1 MASNQSFVKP
11 VSVLTDSFD
20 LGTLFGKGQNNLNI
34 YSVYFMAKG
43 KIMKKICLIPSFCF
57 LLSVANAQQTY
68 TNKNPQEKF
77 YEAKEYFQKEQYSLA
92 YPILKELQ
100 TSLRETEKIN
110 NIVVAQEIN
119 YYTVACEL
127 KQNEGRAE
135 QNAEEYINL
144 TKNNS
149 RAQMMSYHL
158 AEYYFRQQRFSDA
171 VTLYEKANIANLS
184 NAEISELKFHQGYS
198 YFTLQQF
205 AQAKPLLNSIRQMKN
220 DSNYIDANYY
230 YGFIAFRDR
239 NYGDALESFRVVE
252 NQPDYEAIVPY
263 YIAQIYYVQ
272 GHKDE
277 AVTYA
282 EQKMKQGKAQYYDLE
297 LKQLLGHAYFEK
309 QQYAKAMPYLE
320 DYVNR
325 SKKVRREDLYELS
338 YSYYQ
343 ANQFDKAINGFKQ
356 LSGNQDSLSQ
366 HAMYLLGDSYLRT
379 AQKANARNAFM
390 FSATNNSN
398 PTQREISKFNY
409 AKLSYELGYQD
420 EALRSLRSFLND
432 YPNSVYR
439 DEAADLL
446 VGSLANTNN
455 YRDALALLE
464 SLKTPSVNAR
474 RLYPRILYG
483 RATELIN
490 DGRLAEAEALLNKAL
505 QDPNNASVLPYINFW
520 KGEIA
525 YRTNRVDDAI
535 RYYHAY
541 LDAGAPMNG
550 EANPKNVKY
559 NLGYAYYKK
568 ENYPVAQ
575 SFFEPISKNASLN
588 ADPITQDSY
597 VRTADAYFMSRS
609 YTQARTMYDNVI
621 RNSWA
626 AEDYATFQKAMIA
639 GINNSTEKVNLMNNL
654 IRKFPQSSLVMDANM
669 EIANTYLA
677 DQRYREAIPYLNNI
691 TKATANSSLKP
702 QAYLKLGIANY
713 NLNNQGEAIAQYR
726 KVVSDYPN
734 SPEAETALDNLKSIY
749 VETSRPN
756 EYAEVMRQAGKPL
769 SVSAEDSLAFAA
781 AELQYDNGNVNA
793 ALDAFSS
800 YLQRF
805 ANGTYATDAYFYRGE
820 IYSSRKDWKNAL
832 TNYQSVAERAPNTY
846 AERSILQAARI
857 NFFELKNYA
866 EAEKFYAQL
875 KQFTSSQEGRLEAM
889 RGLLRS
895 QYQQQKWAE
904 AVDNA
909 KDLLAQKGSSTDD
922 KVLANMAIG
931 KSAQINGQYDVA
943 ISNFKSVVALN
954 KAALAAEA
962 RYEIA
967 NTWFMTDRLTDAEK
981 AAFEVVNKSGSYDWW
996 VTKAYILLGDI
1007 YFKQKD
1013 YFNAKATYQSVVEN
1027 SLNAELKAEAQSKLQ
1042 KVIDEESKNSKV
1054 SR

>member
-1 MASNQSFVKP
+1 
-11 VSVLTDSFD
+11 
-20 LGTLFGKGQNNLNI
+20 
-34 YSVYFMAKG
+34 
-43 KIMKKICLIPSFCF
+43 MKKICLLPSFC
-57 LLSVANAQQTY
+57 LLLFVANAQQTF

-77 YEAKEYFQKEQYSLA
+77 NEAKEYFQKEQYSLA
-92 YPILKELQ
+92 YPLLKELQ
-100 TSLRETEKIN
+100 QSLRETDKMN
-110 NIVVAQEIN
+110 YTVVAQEIN
-119 YYTVACEL
+119 YYTVVCAL

-135 QNAEEYINL
+135 QLAQEYVDL

-149 RAQMMSYHL
+149 RAQMMSFHL
-158 AEYYFRQQRFSDA
+158 AEHYFRQQRFSDA
-171 VTLYEKANIANLS
+171 VSLYEKANIANLS
-184 NAEISELKFHQGYS
+184 NREISDMKFHQGYS

-205 AQAKPLLNSIRQMKN
+205 AQAKPLLNSIRQIKT

-239 NYGDALESFRVVE
+239 NYSDALESFRVVE
-252 NQPDYEAIVPY
+252 NEPEYEAIVPY

-272 GHKDE
+272 GRKDE
-277 AVTYA
+277 AVAYA
-282 EQKMKQGKAQYYDLE
+282 ENKVKQGKAQFYDLE

-309 QQYAKAMPYLE
+309 KQYAKALPYLE
-320 DYVNR
+320 DYVSR

-338 YSYYQ
+338 YTYYQ
-343 ANQFDKAINGFKQ
+343 ANQYNKAIEGFKQ
-356 LSGNQDSLSQ
+356 LSGKDDSLSQ

-379 AQKANARNAFM
+379 AQKSNARNAFM

-398 PTQREISKFNY
+398 LSQREISRFNY

-432 YPNSVYR
+432 YPDSPYR
-439 DEAADLL
+439 EEATDLL
-446 VGSLANTNN
+446 VGALANTNN
-455 YRDALALLE
+455 YKDALTLLE
-464 SLKTPSVNAR
+464 GLKFPSTNTR
-474 RLYPRILYG
+474 RLYPRILFG

-490 DGRLAEAEALLNKAL
+490 DGQLADAEALLDKAL
-505 QDPNNASVLPYINFW
+505 KDPNNAPVLPYINFW

-525 YRTNRVDDAI
+525 YRNNRIDDAI

-541 LDAGAPMNG
+541 LDAGAPSNG
-550 EANPKNVKY
+550 EANAKNVKY
-559 NLGYAYYKK
+559 NLGYAYYRK

-575 SFFEPISKNASLN
+575 SFFEPLAKNASLN
-588 ADPITQDSY
+588 ADPVTQDAY
-597 VRTADAYFMSRS
+597 VRTADAYFMNRS
-609 YTQARTMYDNVI
+609 YAQASNMYNNVI
-621 RNSWA
+621 RMSWA

-677 DQRYREAIPYLNNI
+677 DQRYRDAIPYLNNI
-691 TKATANSSLKP
+691 TKATVNSSLKP

-726 KVVSDYPN
+726 KVVNDYPN
-734 SPEAETALDNLKSIY
+734 SIEAETALDNLKSIY
-749 VETSRPN
+749 VETGRPN

-769 SVSAEDSLAFAA
+769 SVTAEDSLSFAA
-781 AELQYDNGNVNA
+781 AEIQYDNGNINA
-793 ALDAFSS
+793 ALEGFNT

-805 ANGTYATDAYFYRGE
+805 SNGTYATNAYYLRGE
-820 IYSSRKDWKNAL
+820 IYNSRKDWKNAL
-832 TNYQSVAERAPNTY
+832 LNFAAVAERAPNAF
-846 AERSILQAARI
+846 AERAILQAARI
-857 NFFELKNYA
+857 NFFELKDYVS
-866 EAEKFYAQL
+866 AEKYYSQL
-875 KQFTSSQEGRLEAM
+875 KQISSNQESRLEAM

-895 QYQQQKWAE
+895 QYQLQKWSD

-909 KDLLAQKGSSTDD
+909 KELLAQKGSSNDD

-943 ISNFKSVVALN
+943 ITNFKSVVSLN

-967 NTWFMTDRLTDAEK
+967 NTWFMTDRLPDAEK
-981 AAFEVVNKSGSYDWW
+981 AAFEVINKSGSYDWW
-996 VTKAYILLGDI
+996 VTKAYILLGDV

-1013 YFNAKATYQSVVEN
+1013 YFNAKATFQSVVEN

-1042 KVIDEESKNSKV
+1042 KVIEEESKDSKV